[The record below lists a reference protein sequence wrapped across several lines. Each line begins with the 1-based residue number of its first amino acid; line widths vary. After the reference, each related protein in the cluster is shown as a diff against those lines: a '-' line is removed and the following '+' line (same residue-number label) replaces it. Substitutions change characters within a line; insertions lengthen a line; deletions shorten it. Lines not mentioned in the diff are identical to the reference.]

1 MFRKVFIVFIV
12 MFFTST
18 AARQLLIK
26 TEGIVQHSTVMALT
40 SPWRDSATAASDEE
54 SFDGQVMFGGEVKDV
69 EDGED
74 GTDYKAKVLKKKVAN
89 AVRKGKEDLKLA
101 SSF

>member
-1 MFRKVFIVFIV
+1 MESGHDDKIDAFRNQPRKYHD
-12 MFFTST
+12 SSKPG
-18 AARQLLIK
+18 QL
-26 TEGIVQHSTVMALT
+26 
-40 SPWRDSATAASDEE
+40 
-54 SFDGQVMFGGEVKDV
+54 FDFLSGKDGEDG

-74 GTDYKAKVLKKKVAN
+74 GTDYKAKALKKKVAN

>member
-1 MFRKVFIVFIV
+1 MG
-12 MFFTST
+12 
-18 AARQLLIK
+18 LL
-26 TEGIVQHSTVMALT
+26 
-40 SPWRDSATAASDEE
+40 
-54 SFDGQVMFGGEVKDV
+54 DGEDG